1 MTKESIMENW
11 QKYISINPEIRS
23 GKPCVS
29 GTRITVSDVL
39 SYLASG
45 MSIEEIIEDFPSL
58 DKEKIVATLSFA
70 AYRDNMTK
78 ISFAS

>member
-1 MTKESIMENW
+1 MENW
-11 QKYISINPEIRS
+11 QKHISINSEIRS

-45 MSIEEIIEDFPSL
+45 MSFEEIIEDFPSL

-70 AYRDNMTK
+70 AYRDSMT
-78 ISFAS
+78 A

>member
-1 MTKESIMENW
+1 MENW

-39 SYLASG
+39 SYLAAG
-45 MSIEEIIEDFPSL
+45 MSMDEIIEDFPSL
-58 DKEKIVATLSFA
+58 DKEKITATLSFA
-70 AYRDNMTK
+70 AYRDTMTK
-78 ISFAS
+78 IAFAS